1 MLSSRL
7 TNQVFPHASHPEFG
21 YVPTHNSPTKRV
33 HVYILRLHARIRD
46 PRCPKLKLMDTED
59 HYIYTD
65 ATIEEVKAEINGLIR
80 FIEAQEA
87 QGVNSQLYVQ
97 YRARFKKYL
106 GRLRT
111 YHRGWADIQTWIGTS
126 VFKPRNTINRDIDL
140 ILRDYMRASA
150 VARADRAAAEAAAAR
165 AAEAAAREAEAAAQE
180 AEEAERRRH
189 RRSESIPIPAPRGNV
204 NRSRA
209 PEPLITLSGVQ
220 FASSASSGDIF
231 PYEPDQRRP
240 SYEHRSEALMRQGP
254 AAVAQHNAR
263 MREQARASAER
274 RAQVAAQQQE
284 EAVRALEV
292 LERDQAARWARQAAL
307 GRGGGYGG
315 NAYGHPQ
322 SYNVL
327 RRYNPPPSEVGME
340 SKVNNTRML

>member
-1 MLSSRL
+1 
-7 TNQVFPHASHPEFG
+7 
-21 YVPTHNSPTKRV
+21 
-33 HVYILRLHARIRD
+33 
-46 PRCPKLKLMDTED
+46 MDTED

-111 YHRGWADIQTWIGTS
+111 YHRG
-126 VFKPRNTINRDIDL
+126 DIDL

-307 GRGGGYGG
+307 GRGGDTV
-315 NAYGHPQ
+315 AMPMATH
-322 SYNVL
+322 
-327 RRYNPPPSEVGME
+327 NPTMFLLQARHLLPHHTGP
-340 SKVNNTRML
+340 